1 MRSVFYATV
10 LVCLLAGLLAFA
22 TAPAAAQTFNQLT
35 QKTAIT
41 IEHKDSSANSGN
53 MGFSGEAKAGA
64 NSPNMSNSMMDCQR
78 AMLGKFC
85 ALPQWAIGN
94 GTSGKDRSS
103 PGH

>member
-35 QKTAIT
+35 QKTATSID
-41 IEHKDSSANSGN
+41 KDSSANSGN
-53 MGFSGEAKAGA
+53 VGFSREAKAGA
-64 NSPNMSNSMMDCQR
+64 NSPSMSNSMIDCQR
-78 AMLGKFC
+78 ALLGKYC

-94 GTSGKDRSS
+94 ETYGKDRYS
-103 PGH
+103 PGHD